1 MAKNTLTS
9 RLVTTR
15 SFSPTEARAA
25 ALPERALPVP
35 ERPAEQSL
43 NELVSREE
51 EELKR
56 ESIAQSWVEVCRRRG
71 EVLVDIDR
79 AIQVLEKR
87 RTETDEMLRTLSHRR
102 QAVAGIDVER
112 PGEPSLD
119 QLRRMKQDLHD
130 AHVELTVFQRLDAS
144 SSNSQRMHL
153 ADLGLGDLSRAG
165 FGLLWPLIVGMLL
178 AAVVLALGLRLA
190 LAM

>member
-15 SFSPTEARAA
+15 SFSPTEPRTATA
-25 ALPERALPVP
+25 PERL
-35 ERPAEQSL
+35 AEQGL
-43 NELVSREE
+43 DELVRREE

-56 ESIAQSWVEVCRRRG
+56 ESIAQSWTEVCRRRG
-71 EVLVDIDR
+71 EVLIDIDR

-102 QAVAGIDVER
+102 QAVAGIDVEL

-130 AHVELTVFQRLDAS
+130 AHVELTVFQRLDAGG
-144 SSNSQRMHL
+144 SNRQRMYL
-153 ADLGLGDLSRAG
+153 ADLGFGDLSRAG
-165 FGLLWPLIVGMLL
+165 IGLFWPIIGGMLL
-178 AAVVLALGLRLA
+178 AAVVLSVGLRLA
-190 LAM
+190 LAL

>member
-15 SFSPTEARAA
+15 SFSPTEPRAA
-25 ALPERALPVP
+25 AAV

-51 EELKR
+51 QELKR
-56 ESIAQSWVEVCRRRG
+56 ESVSQSWVEVCRRRG

-87 RTETDEMLRTLSHRR
+87 RSETEEMMRTLSHRR
-102 QAVAGIDVER
+102 QAVASIDVEQ
-112 PGEPSLD
+112 PADPSLD

-130 AHVELTVFQRLDAS
+130 AHVELTVFQRLDVGAS
-144 SSNSQRMHL
+144 KGPRLHL
-153 ADLGLGDLSRAG
+153 ADLGFGDLSRAG
-165 FGLLWPLIVGMLL
+165 IGLFWPIIAGMLL
-178 AAVVLALGLRLA
+178 AAVVLSVGLRLA
-190 LAM
+190 LAL

>member
-15 SFSPTEARAA
+15 SFSPTETHGASPA
-25 ALPERALPVP
+25 

-56 ESIAQSWVEVCRRRG
+56 ESIAQSWAEVARRRG
-71 EVLVDIDR
+71 EVLIEIDR

-87 RTETDEMLRTLSHRR
+87 HTESEEMLRTLSHRR
-102 QAVAGIDVER
+102 QAVAGIDTEQ

-130 AHVELTVFQRLDAS
+130 AHVELTVFQRLDAGPA
-144 SSNSQRMHL
+144 NRHAL
-153 ADLGLGDLSRAG
+153 NLTELGLGELSRAG
-165 FGLLWPLIVGMLL
+165 IGLFWPLIAGMLL
-178 AAVVLALGLRLA
+178 AAIVLSVGLRLA
-190 LAM
+190 LAW

>member
-25 ALPERALPVP
+25 TGA

-56 ESIAQSWVEVCRRRG
+56 ESIAQSWAEVCRRRG

-87 RTETDEMLRTLSHRR
+87 RTEADEMLRTLSHRR
-102 QAVAGIDVER
+102 QAVAGIDVEQ
-112 PGEPSLD
+112 PGEPPLD
-119 QLRRMKQDLHD
+119 TLRRMKQDLHD
-130 AHVELTVFQRLDAS
+130 AHVELTVFQRLDVS
-144 SSNSQRMHL
+144 GSNRPSLHV
-153 ADLGLGDLSRAG
+153 ADLGFRDLSRAG
-165 FGLLWPLIVGMLL
+165 IGLFWPIVAGMLL
-178 AAVVLALGLRLA
+178 AAVVLSVGLRLA
-190 LAM
+190 LAW

>member
-15 SFSPTEARAA
+15 SFSPTEARPATLAERPVAA
-25 ALPERALPVP
+25 A

-56 ESIAQSWVEVCRRRG
+56 ESIAQSWTEVCRRRG
-71 EVLVDIDR
+71 EVLIDIDR

-130 AHVELTVFQRLDAS
+130 AHVELTVFQRLDTGGA
-144 SSNSQRMHL
+144 NSQRASWL
-153 ADLGLGDLSRAG
+153 DLGFGDLSRAG
-165 FGLLWPLIVGMLL
+165 IGLFWPVIAGMLL
-178 AAVVLALGLRLA
+178 AAVVLSVGLRLA
-190 LAM
+190 LAL